1 MKQFFRF
8 RSFRTK
14 LQTAFVLLGLSAV
27 AVTNWQASSIASSAL
42 EQATLDRLTAL
53 RQTRASQIEDYFRD
67 IEADV
72 AALSADESTINATE
86 GFREAWA
93 KLPGLEP
100 DSPAAKALHALYDR
114 EFPQPFARDWYPADP
129 RAQTLQSI
137 FLAANPHPAR
147 ERGLLL
153 EVEAGRYGAAHNR
166 FHPTF
171 QGYRSAFGF
180 HDIVLI
186 LAPEGRIVYTVR
198 KEIDLGTSLHRD
210 VMRTTGLARAYQ
222 RALAHNSS
230 QTVLEDYAPYPPSG
244 LLPAA
249 FAATA
254 IRRAGSVIGVL
265 AIQVSIHEVNRVM
278 TGDNGW
284 RAEGL
289 GETGQAYITG
299 PDGLLRSDLRQE
311 IEDPAEFY
319 SQLEKA
325 RISPAVVERIRT
337 GGTAVLT
344 LPVMPEL
351 RGVPSLR
358 SKAPLHLNELQWT
371 IVAEIDSAEAL
382 APIAELRRRTMT
394 TGVLVSMVFFLAA
407 SLLAAAVTRPV
418 LELAGWAR
426 RLGAGERGVCLPR
439 GSSDEI
445 GQLRDAFNR
454 MSNDLQE
461 TMVSKKELEL
471 LAGRLITAQEEERRR
486 IARELHDDLTQR
498 LAALA
503 IEAGRL
509 ERLSE
514 SPGERRAGLETLKRE
529 IGELATGMHGLSRR
543 LHPALLDDL
552 GLAAAI
558 EAECRACVERGGPVV
573 ETDIAGAPCRISR
586 DVRLA
591 VYRIV
596 QEALRN
602 VLRHSGATEVNL
614 RLSAGGAGLM
624 LRIQDNGA
632 GFDRG
637 GPGWRPGL
645 GLASMEERTR
655 LLGGAFQV
663 SSKPGEGT
671 LIEVTLP
678 MDSQDEQT
686 ENSPR

>member
-1 MKQFFRF
+1 MKLFFRF

-14 LQTAFVLLGLSAV
+14 LQAAFVLLGLGAV
-27 AVTNWQASSIASSAL
+27 AITNWQASSIASSAL

-53 RQTRASQIEDYFRD
+53 RQTRASQIEHYFQD
-67 IEADV
+67 LEEDV
-72 AALSADESTINATE
+72 AALSTDESTISAIE

-93 KLPGLEP
+93 ELPGLAQG
-100 DSPAAKALHALYDR
+100 SPGAGALRALYER
-114 EFPQPFARDWYPADP
+114 EFPLPLARNWYPTDP

-137 FLAANPHPAR
+137 FLAANPHPVR

-153 EVEAGRYGAAHNR
+153 EVNAGRYGAVHSR

-171 QGYRSAFGF
+171 HRYRSAFGF
-180 HDIVLI
+180 HDILLI

-198 KEIDLGTSLHRD
+198 KEIDLGTSLRRD
-210 VMRTTGLARAYQ
+210 IMRTTGLARGYS
-222 RALAHNSS
+222 RALAHSSS
-230 QTVLEDYAPYPPSG
+230 QAVLEDYAPYAPSG

-249 FAATA
+249 FAATP
-254 IRRAGSVIGVL
+254 IRRAGAIIGVL
-265 AIQVSIHEVNRVM
+265 AIQVSIEEVNRVM
-278 TGDNGW
+278 TGDRGW

-289 GETGQAYITG
+289 GETGQAYLIG
-299 PDGLLRSDLRQE
+299 PDGLLRSDLRRE
-311 IEDPAEFY
+311 IEDPAAFF

-325 RISPAVVERIRT
+325 RVSPAIVERIRANR
-337 GGTAVLT
+337 TAVLT
-344 LPVMPEL
+344 LPMIPEL
-351 RGVPSLR
+351 RSVPLLQ

-382 APIAELRRRTMT
+382 APIADLRHRTMA
-394 TGVLVSMVFFLAA
+394 TGMLVSAVFFVAA
-407 SLLAAAVTRPV
+407 GLLAAAVTKPV
-418 LELAGWAR
+418 LELAGWVR
-426 RLGAGERGVCLPR
+426 RLGAGERGVCLPK
-439 GSSDEI
+439 GSADEI

-461 TMVSKKELEL
+461 TTVSKKELEV

-486 IARELHDDLTQR
+486 VARELHDDLTQR

-514 SPGERRAGLETLKRE
+514 SSGESRAGFEALKLEIRK
-529 IGELATGMHGLSRR
+529 LATETHGLSRR

-558 EAECRACVERGGPVV
+558 EAECRAFMERGGPVV
-573 ETDIAGAPCRISR
+573 EADIAGAPCGISR
-586 DVRLA
+586 NVQLA

-602 VLRHSGATEVNL
+602 VQRHSGATEVSL
-614 RLSAGGAGLM
+614 RLSAGGAGVM
-624 LRIQDNGA
+624 LWIQDNGS

-645 GLASMEERTR
+645 GLASMEERAR

-663 SSKPGEGT
+663 RSKPGEGT
-671 LIEVTLP
+671 VIEVTLP
-678 MDSQDEQT
+678 MGAKDE
-686 ENSPR
+686 